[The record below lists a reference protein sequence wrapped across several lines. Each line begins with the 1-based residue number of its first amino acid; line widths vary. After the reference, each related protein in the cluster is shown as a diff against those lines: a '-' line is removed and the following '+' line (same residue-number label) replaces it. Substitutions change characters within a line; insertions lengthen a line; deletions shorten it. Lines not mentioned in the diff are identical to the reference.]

1 MDVVGYADNKK
12 MPPRFFLSG
21 IFLLVISVVVYIMSA
36 SPTITIIHHSLI
48 HSSFQQSAYSL
59 PNDSDPNDFGEAL
72 DVCGRVLLDVTGHI
86 ENGVGVILL

>member
-12 MPPRFFLSG
+12 MPLRFFLSG

-36 SPTITIIHHSLI
+36 SPTTTII